1 VYDILAYGRMT
12 KDPIRFHAF
21 AEALRRTVKPGAVV
35 LDIGTGPGIMALLA
49 CRFGARKVYAIE
61 PDPIIQVAREIAIS
75 NGFAR
80 QIEFIDGFSTQ
91 VSLPER
97 VDVIVSDLNGTLP
110 WYQQHLRAV
119 ADARQRFLAP
129 GGAMIPKKETVWLG
143 VVESPQAYSE
153 HAQPWETGHGFEMHA
168 ARDLAINTRQLV
180 RLRSEDLLAAPQ
192 CGVVLDFMQVE
203 GPDSR
208 ADATFVITRPGV
220 GHGLLVWFD
229 CVLTDEVFFSNTPGY
244 NRSGYGQTFFPW
256 TRPVSLQAG
265 DVVRLKVRCNLV
277 ADDYVYRWTTEV
289 LGKGEKA
296 DVKASFDQS
305 DFRSFP
311 ISPASLRKGSE
322 AYVPRC
328 AGEGSIDRFI
338 LTSMDGKASV
348 GEIAACLSERFPARF
363 KERSEALDRVAR
375 VSRAYS
381 E

>member
-1 VYDILAYGRMT
+1 MYDILTYGRMI
-12 KDPIRFHAF
+12 KDPLRFPAYL
-21 AEALRRTVKPGAVV
+21 EALRRTVKPGSVV
-35 LDIGTGPGIMALLA
+35 LDMGTGPGIMALLA

-61 PDPIIQVAREIAIS
+61 PDPIIQVAREIAAG
-75 NGFAR
+75 NGLAGR
-80 QIEFIDGFSTQ
+80 IEFIEGFSTH

-97 VDVIVSDLNGTLP
+97 VDVIVSDLNGILP
-110 WYQQHLRAV
+110 WFQQHLRSV

-129 GGAMIPKKETVWLG
+129 GGVMIPKKEIVWLG
-143 VVESPQAYSE
+143 VAESQPAYSE
-153 HAQPWETGHGFEMHA
+153 HTQPWEAGHGFEMHA

-229 CVLTDEVFFSNTPGY
+229 CALTDEIFFSNAPGCY
-244 NRSGYGQTFFPW
+244 RSGYGQTFFPW
-256 TRPVSLQAG
+256 TRPVSLQSG
-265 DVVRLKVRCNLV
+265 DVVRLKLRCNLV

-296 DVKASFDQS
+296 EVKASFDQS
-305 DFRSFP
+305 DFHSSP

-328 AGEGSIDRFI
+328 TGDGSIDRFI

-348 GEIAACLSERFPARF
+348 GEIAACLSERFPDRF

>member
-1 VYDILAYGRMT
+1 MYDILAYGRMISH
-12 KDPIRFHAF
+12 PVRFHAYL
-21 AEALRRTVKPGAVV
+21 EALRRTVKPGSVV
-35 LDIGTGPGIMALLA
+35 VDLGTGPGIMALLA

-61 PDPIIQVAREIAIS
+61 PEPIIQVAREVAAS
-75 NGFAR
+75 NGFAGR
-80 QIEFIDGFSTQ
+80 IEFIEELSTK

-97 VDVIVSDLNGTLP
+97 VDIIVSDLNGVLP
-110 WYQQHLRAV
+110 WYQQHFRAL

-143 VVESPQAYSE
+143 VVESPHAYAE
-153 HAQPWETGHGFEMHA
+153 HVRAWETGHGFEMHA
-168 ARDLAINTRQLV
+168 ARDLAINTRQAV

-203 GPDSR
+203 EPDSR
-208 ADATFVITRPGV
+208 AEASFVITRPGV
-220 GHGLLVWFD
+220 GHGVLVWFD
-229 CVLTDEVFFSNTPGY
+229 CVLTDEIFFSNTPGY
-244 NRSGYGQTFFPW
+244 SGSIYGQIFFPW
-256 TRPVSLQAG
+256 TGPVSLHAG
-265 DVVRLKVRCNLV
+265 DVVRVKLRCNLV

-289 LGKGEKA
+289 WGQGEKA
-296 DVKASFDQS
+296 DLKASFDQS

-328 AGEGSIDRFI
+328 NGEGAVDRFI
-338 LTSMDGKASV
+338 LTAMDGKASV
-348 GEIAACLSERFPARF
+348 GEIAACLSERFPGRF
-363 KERSEALDRVAR
+363 KESEALDRVAR

>member
-1 VYDILAYGRMT
+1 MI
-12 KDPIRFHAF
+12 KDPLRFPAYL
-21 AEALRRTVKPGAVV
+21 EALRRTVKPGSVV
-35 LDIGTGPGIMALLA
+35 LDMGTGPGIMALLA

-61 PDPIIQVAREIAIS
+61 PDPIIQVAREIAAG
-75 NGFAR
+75 NGLAGR
-80 QIEFIDGFSTQ
+80 IEFIEGFSTH

-97 VDVIVSDLNGTLP
+97 VDVIVSDLNGILP

-129 GGAMIPKKETVWLG
+129 GGVMIPKKETVWLG
-143 VVESPQAYSE
+143 VVESPQVYSE
-153 HAQPWETGHGFEMHA
+153 HAQAWETGHGFEMHA

-203 GPDSR
+203 RPDSK

-229 CVLTDEVFFSNTPGY
+229 CALTDEIFFSNAPGCY
-244 NRSGYGQTFFPW
+244 RSGYGQTFFPW
-256 TRPVSLQAG
+256 TRPVNLQAG
-265 DVVRLKVRCNLV
+265 DVVRLKLRCNLV
-277 ADDYVYRWTTEV
+277 ADDYVYRWITEV

-296 DVKASFDQS
+296 EVKASFDQS

-328 AGEGSIDRFI
+328 TGDGSTDRFI

-348 GEIAACLSERFPARF
+348 GEIAACLSERFPDRF

>member
-1 VYDILAYGRMT
+1 MT

>member
-1 VYDILAYGRMT
+1 VYDILTYGRMI
-12 KDPIRFHAF
+12 KDPLRFPAYL
-21 AEALRRTVKPGAVV
+21 EALRRTVKPGSVV
-35 LDIGTGPGIMALLA
+35 LDMGTGPGIMALLA

-61 PDPIIQVAREIAIS
+61 PDPIIQVAREIAAG
-75 NGFAR
+75 NGLAGR
-80 QIEFIDGFSTQ
+80 IEFIEGFSTH

-97 VDVIVSDLNGTLP
+97 VDVIVSDLNGILP
-110 WYQQHLRAV
+110 WYQQHLRAA

-129 GGAMIPKKETVWLG
+129 DGVMIPKKETVWLG
-143 VVESPQAYSE
+143 VAESPQAYSE
-153 HAQPWETGHGFEMHA
+153 HAQAWETGHGFEMHA

-180 RLRSEDLLAAPQ
+180 RLRPEDLLAAPQ

-203 GPDSR
+203 GPDSM

-229 CVLTDEVFFSNTPGY
+229 CALTDEIFFSNAPGCY
-244 NRSGYGQTFFPW
+244 RSGYGQTFFPW
-256 TRPVSLQAG
+256 TRPVSLQSG
-265 DVVRLKVRCNLV
+265 DVVRLKLRCNLV
-277 ADDYVYRWTTEV
+277 VDDYVYRWTTEV

-296 DVKASFDQS
+296 EVKASFDQS
-305 DFRSFP
+305 DFHSSP
-311 ISPASLRKGSE
+311 ISPAALRKGSE

-328 AGEGSIDRFI
+328 TGDGSIDCFI

-348 GEIAACLSERFPARF
+348 GEIAACLSERFPDRF